1 MNGKEKK
8 EKGTE
13 DKVKDC
19 FIRESIRSLA
29 SCSVINQVFDDVK
42 ISNRYPWWIFNK
54 QYSFNSRFIF
64 CLLQV
69 ITTKNLTTTTTKK
82 TLKKRDLIEWWLYIF
97 DDPPPNYVPYKEFKV
112 IANHHMFKLCIC
124 LIVTSEITNTL

>member
-69 ITTKNLTTTTTKK
+69 ITTKNLTTTTKK
-82 TLKKRDLIEWWLYIF
+82 KNSKKKRPNRMVAIYIWW
-97 DDPPPNYVPYKEFKV
+97 PPPNYVPYKEFKV